1 MTKRIWAGLFALGMA
16 LTALPFGIYAEETAW
31 EEEANASEE
40 TLDGGLDESAEEFA
54 DGLPTT
60 SPNRRRMWW
69 TARQTTN
76 LPTSFQSRKKA

>member
-1 MTKRIWAGLFALGMA
+1 MTKRIWAGLLALGMA

-40 TLDGGLDESAEEFA
+40 TLDGGWMNRQKNLQTACR
-54 DGLPTT
+54 TT

-69 TARQTTN
+69 TTRQTTN
-76 LPTSFQSRKKA
+76 LPMSFQSRKKA